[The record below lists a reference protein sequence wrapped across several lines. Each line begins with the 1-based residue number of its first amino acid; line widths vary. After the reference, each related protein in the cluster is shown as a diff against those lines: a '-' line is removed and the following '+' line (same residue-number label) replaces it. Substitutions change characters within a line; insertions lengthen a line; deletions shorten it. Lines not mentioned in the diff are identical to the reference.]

1 MSGTFCVDGADC
13 GIKKRYGADSLP
25 SEAVPVTE
33 SLNSVAG
40 AIVTAARTKVGPRR
54 VTEGDGFI
62 ISEGEDARYP
72 VWGINPGT
80 ALRLR

>member
-13 GIKKRYGADSLP
+13 GIKKRYGTDSLP

-40 AIVTAARTKVGPRR
+40 AIITAARMKVDTRR
-54 VTEGDGFI
+54 VIEGEFFI
-62 ISEGEDARYP
+62 TSEGEDARSP
-72 VWGINPGT
+72 AEGMNPGT
-80 ALRLR
+80 APPLR